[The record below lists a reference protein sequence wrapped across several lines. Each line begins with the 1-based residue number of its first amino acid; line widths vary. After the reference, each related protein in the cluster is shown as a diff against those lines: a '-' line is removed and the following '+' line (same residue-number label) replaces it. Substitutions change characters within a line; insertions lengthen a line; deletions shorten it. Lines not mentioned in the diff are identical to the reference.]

1 MVAEYLPV
9 MVNAWRV
16 VSTFNTAAGFAKA
29 FFPLAP
35 IPTIPSQTMDDMNN
49 VIGVL
54 SSDNN
59 LMVEASESGKET
71 KVRGGKLRNFE
82 KFIIETEKEQN
93 LNFSGLRRVSDK
105 SGNAMWVTEESF
117 QAMEKG
123 ISGDSK
129 DNGVETARLKSR
141 FEQEIALKND
151 EIHRLQERLREKE
164 LSEGKN
170 VDRSHKNGRKDSES
184 STIDDVEIDEEKD
197 TEWGLA
203 GCFGGAWRAISA
215 SIIRQQ
221 NQQRIEG

>member
-1 MVAEYLPV
+1 MTQMAV
-9 MVNAWRV
+9 MVNAWRVV